1 MGGHRKGS
9 VAYGTFGQP
18 LVKAAFTMGEWR
30 AKLDAGA
37 PLARGEA

>member
-9 VAYGTFGQP
+9 DADRTFGQP
-18 LVKAAFTMGEWR
+18 LVKAALTMGEWR

>member
-1 MGGHRKGS
+1 MGCYKKGS
-9 VAYGTFGQP
+9 DAYGTFGLP